1 MSAFWAG
8 FEKQAADERSG
19 KTLAGVGA
27 GAAGAAGG
35 YGAYR
40 AATAHYTKPLDG
52 LHKILH
58 EASVRHAMGLG
69 EPRHLGK
76 RVALGAAGAALAG
89 GAAYAGA
96 RHLQKKPEA
105 EKTAENEAA
114 KTTAGAA
121 GAAALG
127 GAVGAARGRRRAG
140 AAHDAEYRRLRMAQ
154 TKAHFTDTMAKMPHL
169 KTMNIDGKLHSASK
183 AKEIAAERLRAAS
196 HEAEKHLAGGRQA
209 VRRGAFKGAVPG
221 ALLAGGL
228 GYAAM
233 HHLQGGKPTEKT
245 ATKQA
250 RLDRLMGALKK
261 RKLPVKDV
269 HAALRSNDLKNQ
281 FRGINPHPETSLI
294 KATEHAAETQATGG
308 FSGPWEKARA
318 KGGHE

>member
-27 GAAGAAGG
+27 GAAGAVGG

-105 EKTAENEAA
+105 
-114 KTTAGAA
+114 
-121 GAAALG
+121 
-127 GAVGAARGRRRAG
+127 
-140 AAHDAEYRRLRMAQ
+140 
-154 TKAHFTDTMAKMPHL
+154 
-169 KTMNIDGKLHSASK
+169 
-183 AKEIAAERLRAAS
+183 
-196 HEAEKHLAGGRQA
+196 
-209 VRRGAFKGAVPG
+209 
-221 ALLAGGL
+221 
-228 GYAAM
+228 
-233 HHLQGGKPTEKT
+233 EKT